1 MNTTAIVEEVAGLVA
16 ASEAL
21 RAENER
27 LRRTMVNSEKFYN
40 VPLPLPVVAMLH
52 SVSPY
57 IVREYI
63 KLGLIEKHPSSTDAK
78 ILVRASEALVLDF
91 TELKKQAKLQRL

>member
-1 MNTTAIVEEVAGLVA
+1 MNAAAIVEEVASLVA
-16 ASEAL
+16 ASESL

-27 LRRTMVNSEKFYN
+27 LKSTMVNSEKFYN

-52 SVSPY
+52 SVFPY